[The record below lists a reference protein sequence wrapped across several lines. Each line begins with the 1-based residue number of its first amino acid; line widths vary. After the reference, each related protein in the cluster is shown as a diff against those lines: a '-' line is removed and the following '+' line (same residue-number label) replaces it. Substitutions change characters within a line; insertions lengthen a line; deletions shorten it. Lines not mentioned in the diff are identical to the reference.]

1 MTKDEV
7 VSKVRKL
14 FELAKSSNEN
24 EAALAAAK
32 ARELLSRHN
41 MGLAD
46 VPPEEMRDSLDVCE
60 AFVQTGGVLR
70 NWIKGLVIH
79 ISHGFECQHMVRR
92 RRGAKPLLSFIGT
105 RADAEVAASTFQF
118 LVRELQRLSEKALP
132 QLKRE
137 HRGWH
142 AASLRYAYLGG
153 AVLRIGERLRARA
166 EELREREQEVCKDL
180 VVAKQWLIHNYMQ
193 RTFGRVQ
200 REYGRTKTVSA
211 RAFQRGYTD
220 ADKITI
226 EPEGKDKNGEPSAI
240 TA

>member
-1 MTKDEV
+1 MTKEEV

-46 VPPEEMRDSLDVCE
+46 VPPEEMQDSLDVCE
-60 AFVQTGGVLR
+60 SFVQTGGVLR

-105 RADAEVAASTFQF
+105 RADAEVAASTFHY
-118 LVRELQRLSEKALP
+118 LVGELQRLSEKALP

-142 AASLRYAYLGG
+142 TASLRYAYLGG
-153 AVLRIGERLRARA
+153 AVLRIGERLQARA
-166 EELREREQEVCKDL
+166 EEIRAREAEVCKDL
-180 VVAKQWLIHNYMQ
+180 TVAKQWLIRNYMK

-211 RAFQRGYTD
+211 RAYQRGYAD
-220 ADKITI
+220 ADQITI
-226 EPEGKDKNGEPSAI
+226 QPREKHSDKEPSAI
-240 TA
+240 PA